1 MLLCNFYKNKKMAK
15 KLKEQLDYGNR
26 PERMDPSLER
36 KLASPDSLYAQNPA
50 MRKGPADVQRL
61 VSQRFGKVA
70 DKLKEVVGNRNISSQ
85 QVQGMIYNEMM
96 GKLRNIMSIEAAH
109 KDELEQLAVDASL
122 EEQEVP
128 EGWYQIEPHLGQQPD
143 VSDFRYA
150 PEEPKDDEEEE
161 EKEKLEIP
169 SFDVEDLT
177 DEEELELEKHK
188 RNIINAIIQGAA
200 KRGHYLFQKPDIKA
214 RLDAI
219 DPSLYRDYLGIMAI
233 NDFMYFTMEQMIE
246 MMSQTGQG
254 VAGKVSLDD
263 ADDKEEEGGEEGG
276 EEQPDTK
283 IIAVGLIFPI
293 LCHEIIKGLE
303 EAKGRHGHSKNPDI
317 REKVR
322 GAVDVLSNE
331 PMQLRIG
338 PEIVEKF
345 RHAMPD
351 EMFEESNKGLINWF
365 QILLY
370 QIPAQEFLEI
380 IGNAISEDA
389 SKVKKATNRFREI
402 MREAQEMKSE
412 FEDYKEDNGIESND
426 DDDFGGDDDDLDDF
440 FSSLGISRPK

>member
-1 MLLCNFYKNKKMAK
+1 MAK

-161 EKEKLEIP
+161 EEKEKLEIP
-169 SFDVEDLT
+169 SFDVDDLT

-263 ADDKEEEGGEEGG
+263 ADDEEEGGEEGG

-365 QILLY
+365 QNLLY

-389 SKVKKATNRFREI
+389 SKVNKATNRFREI
-402 MREAQEMKSE
+402 MKEAQEMKSE

-440 FSSLGISRPK
+440 FSSLGISRPNNFTSD

>member
-1 MLLCNFYKNKKMAK
+1 MAK
-15 KLKEQLDYGNR
+15 KLKEQIDYGNR

-50 MRKGPADVQRL
+50 MRKGAADVQRL

-70 DKLKEVVGNRNISSQ
+70 DKLKEVTGNQNISSQ
-85 QVQGMIYNEMM
+85 RVQQMIYNEMM
-96 GKLRNIMSIEAAH
+96 TKLGNIMRIEASH
-109 KDELEQLAVDASL
+109 REQLEQLAVDACL

-128 EGWYQIEPHLGQQPD
+128 EGVYQIEPHLGEQPD
-143 VSDFRYA
+143 TSDFRYQ
-150 PEEPKDDEEEE
+150 PEEPEDDEEEDDE
-161 EKEKLEIP
+161 EKDELEIP

-188 RNIINAIIQGAA
+188 RNIINALIQGAA
-200 KRGHYLFQKPDIKA
+200 KKGHYLFQKPDVKA
-214 RLDAI
+214 KLDEI

-254 VAGKVSLDD
+254 VAGKVSLEN
-263 ADDKEEEGGEEGG
+263 ADEEGEEGG
-276 EEQPDTK
+276 EEESEEKPDTK
-283 IIAVGLIFPI
+283 IVAVGMIFPI

-303 EAKGRHGHSKNPDI
+303 EAKGRHGHSQNKSI
-317 REKVR
+317 RDKVR

-338 PEIVEKF
+338 PEIVEKL
-345 RHAMPD
+345 RNALPD
-351 EMFEESNKGLINWF
+351 SMFDDSNKGLINWF
-365 QILLY
+365 HILLY

-389 SKVKKATNRFREI
+389 SKVRKATARFEEI
-402 MREAQEMKSE
+402 MKEAQTMKGE
-412 FEDYKEDNGIESND
+412 FEDYQEEEGIDSEDDED
-426 DDDFGGDDDDLDDF
+426 DGLDDF
-440 FSSLGISRPK
+440 FSSMGISRPK

>member
-15 KLKEQLDYGNR
+15 KLKEQIDYGNR

-50 MRKGPADVQRL
+50 MRKGAADVQRL

-70 DKLKEVVGNRNISSQ
+70 DKLKEVTGNQNISSQ
-85 QVQGMIYNEMM
+85 RVQQMIYNEMM
-96 GKLRNIMSIEAAH
+96 TKLGNIMRIEASH
-109 KDELEQLAVDASL
+109 REQLEQLAVDACL

-128 EGWYQIEPHLGQQPD
+128 EGVYQIEPHLGEQPD
-143 VSDFRYA
+143 TSDFRYQ
-150 PEEPKDDEEEE
+150 PEEPEDDEEEDDE
-161 EKEKLEIP
+161 EKDELEIP

-188 RNIINAIIQGAA
+188 RNIINALIQGAA
-200 KRGHYLFQKPDIKA
+200 KKGHYLFQKPDVKA
-214 RLDAI
+214 KLDEI

-254 VAGKVSLDD
+254 VAGKVSLEN
-263 ADDKEEEGGEEGG
+263 ADEEGEEGG
-276 EEQPDTK
+276 EEESEEKPDTK
-283 IIAVGLIFPI
+283 IVAVGMIFPI

-303 EAKGRHGHSKNPDI
+303 EAKGRHGHSQNKSI
-317 REKVR
+317 RDKVR

-338 PEIVEKF
+338 PEIVEKL
-345 RHAMPD
+345 RNALPD
-351 EMFEESNKGLINWF
+351 SMFDDSNKGLINWF
-365 QILLY
+365 HILLY

-389 SKVKKATNRFREI
+389 SKVRKATARFEEI
-402 MREAQEMKSE
+402 MKEAQTMKGE
-412 FEDYKEDNGIESND
+412 FEDYQEEEGIDSEDDED
-426 DDDFGGDDDDLDDF
+426 DGLDDF
-440 FSSLGISRPK
+440 FSSMGISRPK